1 MRISNGG
8 PAASLDAIV
17 LFPFDDHSIP
27 FQSGVELH
35 LQGKQTGHGSKPAV
49 PLGEPGAHDSEWI
62 AYYGT
67 VLRVDGELWM
77 WYLGQGPDEHWHQ
90 RVCLARSK
98 DGRTWE
104 KPDLGLIE
112 YHRSTHNNLVDMGE
126 DMHVQACVVFH
137 EPDDPVPDKRFNH
150 SSQVSMPYCHH
161 HSSGWGAPASV
172 PSPNYID
179 IILASDVEP
188 DAYLSACFDCGTSST
203 FCAPCRPQPPRV
215 LSRQFGDGTLGMF

>member
-27 FQSGVELH
+27 IQSGVELH

-104 KPDLGLIE
+104 KPDLGLVE
-112 YHRSTHNNLVDMGE
+112 YHGSTHNNL
-126 DMHVQACVVFH
+126 VFH
-137 EPDDPVPDKRFNH
+137 EPDDPVPDKRFKMAFQPRKH
-150 SSQVSMPYCHH
+150 SARVCVAYSAD
-161 HSSGWGAPASV
+161 GLTWRE
-172 PSPNYID
+172 SPNNPVGGRV
-179 IILASDVEP
+179 A
-188 DAYLSACFDCGTSST
+188 TSST
-203 FCAPCRPQPPRV
+203 V
-215 LSRQFGDGTLGMF
+215 